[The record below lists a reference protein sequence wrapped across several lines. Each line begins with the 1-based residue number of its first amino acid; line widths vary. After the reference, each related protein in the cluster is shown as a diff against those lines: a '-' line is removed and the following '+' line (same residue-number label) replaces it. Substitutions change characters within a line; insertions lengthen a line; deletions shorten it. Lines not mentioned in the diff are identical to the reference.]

1 MILEN
6 NIPTMVYVPVLV
18 PFMSIPKEDPMEV
31 DANGT
36 LLINTHA
43 PKQTNPDIWLSPSV
57 EVLQQMTDEQL
68 ASVRNFRINHRKYGN
83 VFWPGT
89 VDLRDLDLDTIIDF
103 SQTNLKVYPM
113 DKDLPPVGVGLNKL
127 CRVTLFHVEPK
138 TPEEKNVKTGYFVNR
153 LQRMCVRQNTTFVAY
168 RPIRREW
175 TFDVSKW

>member
-1 MILEN
+1 MVSLEN

-18 PFMSIPKEDPMEV
+18 PCVIPKEDPMEV

-36 LLINTHA
+36 SLINPHA
-43 PKQTNPDIWLSPSV
+43 PKQTNPDIWLSPSL

-68 ASVRNFRINHRKYGN
+68 ASVRNFRINHRTFGN

-89 VDLRDLDLDTIIDF
+89 VDLRDLDLDTVIDF
-103 SQTNLKVYPM
+103 SLTNLKVYPM

-138 TPEEKNVKTGYFVNR
+138 TPEEKNVKTGYFVER
-153 LQRMCVRQNTTFVAY
+153 LKRMCGRQNTTFVAY

-175 TFDVSKW
+175 TFDVAKW